1 MDAIDSV
8 VDPLRDFAKDS
19 VRLVKRCHKPDRKG
33 ISLSFSLSL
42 SLSQYIYICGFC
54 LDLCGSGTEIRV
66 FCCRI
71 HESGVPY
78 SDRIRGDGIRR
89 LLREAD
95 LHSDQQHHR
104 RLRLGIL
111 LRNLISIAVFLF
123 HRKFKST
130 CT

>member
-1 MDAIDSV
+1 MTQSSIPSETSPRTVSALLSAATSPI
-8 VDPLRDFAKDS
+8 AK
-19 VRLVKRCHKPDRKG
+19 V
-33 ISLSFSLSL
+33 SLSLSLSL

-66 FCCRI
+66 FCGRI